1 MKINKILVFIPT
13 LNEEKN
19 VKIIYEKIKLLKINV
34 DILFIDDNS
43 SDGTLEILKK
53 LSKIDNNL
61 TFIHR
66 KKNKGIGSAHVE
78 GIKFAYKNSYEIIIT
93 MDCDL
98 SHSPEDILKFINAS
112 KEGDIIIGTRFKNK
126 TSIED
131 WNLYRKSL
139 TRLGNFATLFFLGL
153 KYDTTGAFRLYN
165 LRKIN
170 YNFLNLITFNR
181 YSFFF
186 ESLFIL
192 NLNKYK
198 IIEIPIN
205 LPSRVYGESKQTF
218 KDIFI
223 GFNNLLLIFYRRFF
237 NKKKYI
243 IIDYEKK

>member
-1 MKINKILVFIPT
+1 MKINKTLVFIPT

-34 DILFIDDNS
+34 DYLFIDDDS
-43 SDGTLEILKK
+43 SDGTLEILKE
-53 LSKIDNNL
+53 LSSKDKRL
-61 TFIHR
+61 SFIHR
-66 KKNKGIGSAHVE
+66 TNNKGIGSAHVE
-78 GIKFAYKNSYEIIIT
+78 GIKYAYKNSYEMIIT

-98 SHSPEDILKFINAS
+98 SHSPQDIIKFINAS
-112 KEGDIIIGTRFKNK
+112 KKGDIIIGTRFKNK
-126 TSIED
+126 KSIED
-131 WNLYRKSL
+131 WNFYRKSL
-139 TRLGNFATLFFLGL
+139 TRLGNIATLFFLGL
-153 KYDTTGAFRLYN
+153 NFDTTGAFRLYN

-170 YNFLNLITFNR
+170 HNFLNLITFNR

-186 ESLFIL
+186 ESLYIL

-198 IIEIPIN
+198 IVEIPIN

-223 GFNNLLLIFYRRFF
+223 GFKNLLLIFYRRLF

-243 IIDYEKK
+243 INYEKK

>member
-1 MKINKILVFIPT
+1 MSLLIIIPVLNEERNISPILSKINKLR
-13 LNEEKN
+13 N
-19 VKIIYEKIKLLKINV
+19 IKK

-43 SDGTLEILKK
+43 SDNTRSEISIFKQKYKNIFLLKRSFK
-53 LSKIDNNL
+53 
-61 TFIHR
+61 
-66 KKNKGIGSAHVE
+66 KGIGSAHVE
-78 GIKFAYKNSYEIIIT
+78 GIKFAYKNSYEMLIT

-112 KEGDIIIGTRFKNK
+112 KKGDIIIGTRFKSK
-126 TSIED
+126 KSIED
-131 WNLYRKSL
+131 WNFYRKSL

-153 KYDTTGAFRLYN
+153 NFDTTGAFRLYN

-170 YNFLNLITFNR
+170 HNFLNLITFNR

-186 ESLFIL
+186 ESLYIL

-223 GFNNLLLIFYRRFF
+223 GFKNLLLIFYRRLF

-243 IIDYEKK
+243 INYEKK

>member
-1 MKINKILVFIPT
+1 MKNNKTLVFIPT

-34 DILFIDDNS
+34 DYLFIDDDS
-43 SDGTLEILKK
+43 SDGTLEILKE
-53 LSKIDNNL
+53 LSLKDKRL
-61 TFIHR
+61 SFIHR
-66 KKNKGIGSAHVE
+66 TNNKGIGSAHVQ
-78 GIKFAYKNSYEIIIT
+78 GIKFAYENSYEIIIT

-98 SHSPEDILKFINAS
+98 SHSPQDIIKFISAS
-112 KEGDIIIGTRFKNK
+112 KKGDIIIGTRFKNK
-126 TSIED
+126 KSIED
-131 WNLYRKSL
+131 WNFYRKCL

-153 KYDTTGAFRLYN
+153 NFDTTGAFRLYN
-165 LRKIN
+165 LRNIN
-170 YNFLNLITFNR
+170 HNFLNLITFNR

-186 ESLFIL
+186 ESLYIL

-223 GFNNLLLIFYRRFF
+223 GFKNLLLIFYRRLF

-243 IIDYEKK
+243 INYEKK